1 MKISTNKMASQVATR
16 QTTRTIVAH
25 VLTLMM
31 MCIIF
36 VVPLS
41 IPLTADA
48 APGLTSFVPD
58 ECYGKAT
65 QGSDGRVSVQCGW
78 DQLMQ
83 MGQNI
88 IRNAIYLAVMAAVIS
103 IVYVGY
109 LLMTSGDN
117 EGNRKKA
124 KEIMGKVI
132 AGIFYTMAAWLLVA
146 TILKFLG
153 VQDAYSL
160 LR

>member
-1 MKISTNKMASQVATR
+1 MN
-16 QTTRTIVAH
+16 QTTTHQAGRTIFAH
-25 VLTLMM
+25 ILTLIML
-31 MCIIF
+31 CLVF
-36 VVPLS
+36 VAPL
-41 IPLTADA
+41 IMPLTADA

-58 ECYGKAT
+58 ECYSEAT
-65 QGSDGRVSVQCGW
+65 LDSEGRVSVQCGW
-78 DQLMQ
+78 KQLMQ

-88 IRNAIYLAVMAAVIS
+88 IRNAIYLAAMAAVIS
-103 IVYVGY
+103 LVYVGY

-124 KEIMGKVI
+124 KEIGGKVV

-146 TILKFLG
+146 TILRFLG

>member
-1 MKISTNKMASQVATR
+1 MYLNQTVTR

-25 VLTLMM
+25 VITLAMV
-31 MCIIF
+31 CAIF
-36 VVPLS
+36 VVPLA

-78 DQLMQ
+78 RQLMQ
-83 MGQNI
+83 LGQNI

-103 IVYVGY
+103 LIYVGY

-124 KEIMGKVI
+124 KEVMGKVI

>member
-1 MKISTNKMASQVATR
+1 MN
-16 QTTRTIVAH
+16 QTITHQTVRAVLAH
-25 VLTLMM
+25 ALTLMTLFLV
-31 MCIIF
+31 F
-36 VVPLS
+36 VAPIAVPV
-41 IPLTADA
+41 TVDA

-58 ECYGKAT
+58 ECYGKAALD
-65 QGSDGRVSVQCGW
+65 SEGRVSVQCGW
-78 DQLMQ
+78 NQLME

-88 IRNAIYLAVMAAVIS
+88 IRNAIYLAAMAAVIS
-103 IVYVGY
+103 LVYVGY

-124 KEIMGKVI
+124 KEIGGKVI

-146 TILKFLG
+146 TILRFLG

>member
-1 MKISTNKMASQVATR
+1 MNIFTKKIANQVVTR

-25 VLTLMM
+25 VLTLVM

-36 VVPLS
+36 VAPLAV
-41 IPLTADA
+41 PLTADA

-58 ECYGKAT
+58 ECYEKAT
-65 QGSDGRVSVQCGW
+65 LGDDGRVSVQCGW
-78 DQLMQ
+78 NQLMQ
-83 MGQNI
+83 LGQNI

-124 KEIMGKVI
+124 KEVMGKVI

-146 TILKFLG
+146 TMLKFLG
-153 VQDAYSL
+153 VKDAYSL